1 MKFIEVTDGSG
12 DKFLINL
19 DRVERIAVDKW
30 ERSSKLHTRLY
41 IVNDNKDITYYVQET
56 YEQIKEMLNVR

>member
-1 MKFIEVTDGSG
+1 MKFIEVTDESG

-19 DRVERIAVDKW
+19 DRVEQISPAKW
-30 ERSSKLHTRLY
+30 ERNPKLHTQLY
-41 IVNDNKDITYYVQET
+41 IVNDNKNITYYVQET